1 MQIPGQRG
9 YLINTSVCKYNT
21 KACIN
26 RHMHKVTHIYFLP
39 RLYYSKLLGASV
51 MVCIVGESLI
61 NCLHNMVA
69 SNLFMQ
75 CTFVDNSVQVEGA
88 RDYGHTH
95 ISEV

>member
-1 MQIPGQRG
+1 
-9 YLINTSVCKYNT
+9 
-21 KACIN
+21 
-26 RHMHKVTHIYFLP
+26 
-39 RLYYSKLLGASV
+39 

-61 NCLHNMVA
+61 NCLHNIVA

>member
-1 MQIPGQRG
+1 MQIPGQRE

-21 KACIN
+21 KVCIN
-26 RHMHKVTHIYFLP
+26 RHMHKVTHIYCLH
-39 RLYYSKLLGASV
+39 RLYCSKLLGASV
-51 MVCIVGESLI
+51 MVCIVCEALI
-61 NCLHNMVA
+61 NCLHNIVA